1 MTTAAL
7 GIGIE
12 PPVRK
17 HDVTWFGKSG
27 HSWTFWRIRFS
38 KDGNWFKWRLGKEFW
53 VVETF
58 LKLFP
63 ERRSLRLKLP
73 ALSGWCSSLH
83 QHHFQPPIFSSAS
96 SMQIGELW
104 GIEIGVKKIWNGLS
118 WMKKGSC
125 GKLVYAELMWWKAEA
140 YVGLRGK
147 EQGPANL
154 RRIRV
159 RKSRIIAIGSCI
171 QKCFQ
176 AKWRKMSWP

>member
-17 HDVTWFGKSG
+17 QDVTWFGKSG
-27 HSWTFWRIRFS
+27 HGWLNLLENS
-38 KDGNWFKWRLGKEFW
+38 
-53 VVETF
+53 F
-58 LKLFP
+58 LKGGQLIQVAVRQRILSRGNFSELFP

-73 ALSGWCSSLH
+73 ALSGWGSSLH
-83 QHHFQPPIFSSAS
+83 QHHFQPPIFSSAA

-104 GIEIGVKKIWNGLS
+104 GIEIGLKKIWNGLS

-125 GKLVYAELMWWKAEA
+125 GKLVYAALMWWKVEA

-147 EQGPANL
+147 EQAPANL
-154 RRIRV
+154 
-159 RKSRIIAIGSCI
+159 KDQS
-171 QKCFQ
+171 QEK
-176 AKWRKMSWP
+176 